1 MKKLYIS
8 CPMKGRTIEE
18 IEKSRD
24 KMHRIAEA
32 VFDQDLELIDIF
44 VSVEPPAN
52 NSIALW
58 NLGENIKKMA
68 KADYFV
74 GVDSWEWRG
83 CSVERSIAETY
94 IPHVSV
100 LLLSPEQIGIKRPSG
115 NLVRVSDSGE
125 EYYINEYGERV
136 DERPES

>member
-8 CPMKGRTIEE
+8 CPMRGRKIED

-44 VSVEPPAN
+44 VSFEPPATN
-52 NSIALW
+52 AIALW

-68 KADYFV
+68 KADFFV
-74 GVDSWEWRG
+74 GVDSWRWKG
-83 CSVERSIAETY
+83 CSAERGIAESY
-94 IPHVSV
+94 MPHENV
-100 LLLSPEQIGIKRPSG
+100 LLLTPEQIGIPYLNYRDLYEDE
-115 NLVRVSDSGE
+115 NYVLTD
-125 EYYINEYGERV
+125 NEKI
-136 DERPES
+136 ES